1 MAERLFEP
9 ISKLDLKELQRLALK
24 EHEAFFKRNPY
35 LKKAYHNS
43 LIGIALCQGVASH
56 YINPS
61 VGINDFDIW
70 LFYQKNQHINFW
82 CRRRKSVENGYK
94 GKRIDFLKRAINRDL
109 YNLYPNEPDKCIIEY
124 LLQRNT
130 KTKRF
135 LLKKAVVGLFPNKI
149 FAKVIWKG
157 GLSQ

>member
-24 EHEAFFKRNPY
+24 EHETFFKRNPC
-35 LKKAYHNS
+35 LKKAYHSS
-43 LIGIALCQGVASH
+43 LIGIALCQGAASH
-56 YINPS
+56 YINPN
-61 VGINDFDIW
+61 VGIKDFDIW
-70 LFYQKNQHINFW
+70 LFYRKNQNINFW

-94 GKRIDFLKRAINRDL
+94 CKRIDFLRGTINRDL
-109 YNLYPNEPDKCIIEY
+109 CNFYPNEADKCIIEY

-135 LLKKAVVGLFPNKI
+135 LLKKAIIGLFPNKI
-149 FAKVIWKG
+149 FGNVIWKG
-157 GLSQ
+157 ELSR